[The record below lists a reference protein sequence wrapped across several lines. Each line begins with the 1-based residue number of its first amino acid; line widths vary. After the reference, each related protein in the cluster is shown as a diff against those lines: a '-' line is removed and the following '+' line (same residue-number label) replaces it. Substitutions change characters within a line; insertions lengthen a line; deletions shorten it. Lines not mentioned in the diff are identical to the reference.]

1 LRKRSIIFSVLCLLL
16 ALPSGAL
23 AQVNEA
29 QTPQLVKVERG
40 KQVTGTAAAET
51 PSIAA
56 LADDIFG
63 PILDSATVSPTSVG
77 VGETITI
84 TANAS
89 DESGV
94 AEVVAYLNLPNAQ
107 GFKTLP
113 LVFDNEAGAW
123 KGTYTITDLDPEGT
137 WIIDFDMYDSLGN
150 SSYGAPIEPV
160 QVTNP
165 NGDTELPTLGEVA
178 ISPLSI
184 GPNEEFTI
192 RATVNDNKGVASVY
206 AAVYTAD
213 STGYY
218 YLPLTLAEATGQ
230 WAVTHSFTETDISGN
245 WYFDIVMTDIAGNY
259 DWITRDEVLVLT
271 NPFSDYTAP
280 VIGEAVITP
289 ATASPGQ
296 SVQLRVP
303 VTDEQSGVSYVYAEF
318 SHIDSPLQVYGG
330 PLTLDEASGEWV
342 MDLAI
347 ENSFPSGV
355 WEVVIYATDNA
366 GISGFKEFPTAF
378 DVINTEGDFEAPVI
392 SSVQVTQGEVQ
403 VGDTVTVSAAVTDN
417 VGVDSVEAYIYS
429 QNGFGEF
436 ITMTFDQATGQ
447 YIGNF
452 VVQDTTPPDFYMA
465 YVNAYDTSFRFNFAY
480 AEGGFTVVNTVGDF
494 TGPVIS
500 DIQLDKTDVNAG
512 EQVTLSAT
520 VEDAG
525 SGVAYVLANYYD
537 GKNIVLKF
545 DSTLG
550 KWIGTITVPTNI
562 PDGETI
568 NINYIDAVDMKGNIS
583 DPIWYPASF
592 TVHNPDGDYT
602 APVVAS
608 LEMTP
613 ATAKVGETVQFKA
626 NVTDDKTGVNH
637 VSLSIG
643 GSFSSFADID
653 LTLDQASGLWTG
665 SYTVKANDRPGEFIV
680 QLTTGDNN
688 GNSGGYVSD
697 QRLTIDNPT
706 ADVTSPVVAAV
717 DVTPA
722 EANVGDTV
730 TISADITDEQSGV
743 HGAYASLESPG
754 YETYQSISLI
764 FNEETNKWEGTYVVK
779 EFDIAGSWHVNV
791 TAFDNA
797 GNYGSNEAEAQFT
810 VVNPDGGDSVSPTV
824 DSFVMTP
831 TTAKPG
837 DTVHFEAKLTD
848 DKSGVK
854 SAAIY
859 LYNNTGAAP
868 PEITLSYD
876 EVNDVWAAD
885 YVIPAYAGLGFHS
898 VNLDVEDHAGNWNYY
913 NPAQSLL
920 ILNENPDNEAPK
932 FASLTL
938 TPEKALEGDE
948 VTFKVNFTDNQSGV
962 KNASLILFNPD
973 SANSYNAD
981 DERAYRFIDLTYNE
995 TEDSW
1000 IGTYTVKA
1008 TDPLGS
1014 WKISYQ
1020 VDDLAGNWD
1029 FAAMAQRL
1037 VVYSDITPPVIP
1049 TVSEVSD
1056 QSTEVS
1062 GTTEAGAAV
1071 TVSIGEET
1079 YTGTADESGNF
1090 AITIPVQAAG
1100 TVITVSAKDAFGN
1113 ASEGTTI
1120 TVVDKTAPAAP
1131 TVSEVSDQSTE
1142 VSGTT
1147 EAGAS
1152 VTVSIGEETFT
1163 GTADESGNFSIA
1175 IPVQA
1180 AGTSIAVTAKD
1191 ASNNV
1196 SGETTVTVVDKTAPA
1211 APTVAE
1217 VGDQSTE
1224 VTGTTEAGATIT
1236 VLIGTETYTG
1246 TADETGNF
1254 AIEIPVQVIGTVITV
1269 TSKDASN
1276 NVSGET
1282 KVTVADKT
1290 PPAAPTVNTVTS
1302 KSGAVIGRAEPG
1314 ATVTVSNGTASYTG
1328 TASTTVGYF
1337 NIPIPSQR
1345 EGTKL
1350 TVTATDNAG
1359 NVSPASTVV
1368 VEDKTGPAITTVNT
1382 VSSKSEAV
1390 IGRTEPGAVVTVKSG
1405 TNSYTG
1411 TASSTVGYFKI
1422 TIPIQKEGTKLT
1434 VTATDAAGNIGPGYT
1449 VIVED
1454 KTGPIIEKI
1463 NTVTSLSRAI
1473 IGSTE
1478 PGATVTVKI
1487 GTVVYTGTGSST
1499 TGYFKIAIP
1508 FLKPGTKITVNATD
1522 KAGNVGPTST
1532 VYVEDKTAPPAPK
1545 VNTVTD
1551 RSGAVIGTAERGST
1565 VTIMIGTVSYTGT
1578 ASSTTGYFKIAI
1590 PFQSAGTIITVTAKD
1605 AAGNVSAPTTVT
1617 VID

>member
-1 LRKRSIIFSVLCLLL
+1 LRKRSIIFSILCLLL

-40 KQVTGTAAAET
+40 KKVTGTDAEGT

-56 LADDIFG
+56 LADDFYG
-63 PILDSATVSPTSVG
+63 PILDSATVSPTTVG

-84 TANAS
+84 TAHAS

-94 AEVVAYLNLPNAQ
+94 AEVIAYLNLPNAR
-107 GFKTLP
+107 GFKTVP
-113 LVFDNEAGAW
+113 LVLDNETGAW
-123 KGTYTITDLDPEGT
+123 KGTYTITDLDQEGT
-137 WIIDFDMYDSLGN
+137 WIIDFDMFDTLGN
-150 SSYGAPIEPV
+150 SSYGNPIEPV
-160 QVTNP
+160 QVVNP
-165 NGDTELPTLGEVA
+165 NGDAQLPTLGEVA
-178 ISPLSI
+178 ISSLSV

-192 RATVNDNKGVASVY
+192 RATVNDNKGVASVS
-206 AAVYTAD
+206 AAIYTAD

-218 YLPLTLAEATGQ
+218 YVPLTLEEATGQ
-230 WAVTHSFTETDISGN
+230 WVATHSFSDWDKPGN
-245 WYFDIVMTDIAGNY
+245 WYFDIDMTDKAGNF
-259 DWITRDEVLVLT
+259 DWVTLDEKLVLT
-271 NPFSDYTAP
+271 NPLGDFTEP

-289 ATASPGQ
+289 ATASPGE

-303 VTDEQSGVSYVYAEF
+303 VTDDKSGVSYVYAEF
-318 SHIDSPLQVYGG
+318 SHIDSPWQVYGG
-330 PLTLDEASGEWV
+330 PLTRDEATGDWV
-342 MDLAI
+342 IDFAI
-347 ENSFPSGV
+347 ESSSPAGV
-355 WEVVIYATDNA
+355 WNVVIYATDQA
-366 GISGFKEFPTAF
+366 GNNGFKEVFGAF
-378 DVINTEGDFEAPVI
+378 DVVNNGGDFEAPVI
-392 SSVQVTQGEVQ
+392 SNVQVTQSEVQ
-403 VGDTVTVSAAVTDN
+403 VGSTVTVSATVTDN
-417 VGVDSVEAYIYS
+417 VGIDSVYAYIS
-429 QNGFGEF
+429 NQDGFGEF
-436 ITMTFDQATGQ
+436 IPMSREAATDQWTVS
-447 YIGNF
+447 YVI
-452 VVQDTTPPDFYMA
+452 QDTTPPGFYSVTVDA
-465 YVNAYDTSFRFNFAY
+465 FDTSSRYNYAY
-480 AEGGFTVVNTVGDF
+480 AEGGFTVVNPEGDF
-494 TGPVIS
+494 TGPVIT

-525 SGVAYVLANYYD
+525 SGVAYVIANYYD
-537 GKNIVLKF
+537 DKNIVLKF
-545 DSTLG
+545 DSTQS
-550 KWIGTITVPTNI
+550 KWVGTITVPTNV
-562 PDGETI
+562 PDGEI
-568 NINYIDAVDMKGNIS
+568 IHINYIDAVDMKGNLS
-583 DPIWYPASF
+583 NPVWYPAFF

-626 NVTDDKTGVNH
+626 NVTDDQSGVNH
-637 VSLSIG
+637 VSLNIG
-643 GSFSSFADID
+643 SDYSSFAEID
-653 LTLDQASGLWTG
+653 LTQDPSSGLWTG
-665 SYTVKANDRPGEFIV
+665 SYTVKANDKPGEFIV

-688 GNSGGYVSD
+688 GNSGSYVSD
-697 QRLTIDNPT
+697 QRLIIDNPT

-717 DVTPA
+717 EVTPA

-730 TISADITDEQSGV
+730 KISADISDDQSGV

-754 YETYQSISLI
+754 FETYQSISLI

-779 EFDIAGSWHVNV
+779 EFDLAGSWHVNV

-810 VVNPDGGDSVSPTV
+810 VINPDGGDSISPTV

-854 SAAIY
+854 AAAIY

-898 VNLDVEDHAGNWNYY
+898 VYLDVEDHAGNWNYY

-938 TPEKALEGDE
+938 SPEQALEGDE

-962 KNASLILFNPD
+962 KSASVILFNPD
-973 SANSYNAD
+973 TADSYNAD

-995 TEDSW
+995 TEGSW

-1008 TDPLGS
+1008 TDPEGA
-1014 WKISYQ
+1014 WKIFYE
-1020 VDDLAGNWD
+1020 VEDLAGNWD
-1029 FAAMAQRL
+1029 YAAMAQRL
-1037 VVYSDITPPVIP
+1037 VVYSDITPPANPTVVEVSDQSTEVIGTTEAGATVTVSIGSETYSGTADEAGNFAIAIP
-1049 TVSEVSD
+1049 VQAAGTVITVSAKDSFGNVSEGTTVTVVDKTAPAVPSVSEVSD

-1062 GTTEAGAAV
+1062 GTTEAGATV
-1071 TVSIGEET
+1071 TVSIGAET

-1090 AITIPVQAAG
+1090 KITIPAQAAG
-1100 TVITVSAKDAFGN
+1100 TVIS
-1113 ASEGTTI
+1113 
-1120 TVVDKTAPAAP
+1120 
-1131 TVSEVSDQSTE
+1131 
-1142 VSGTT
+1142 
-1147 EAGAS
+1147 
-1152 VTVSIGEETFT
+1152 
-1163 GTADESGNFSIA
+1163 
-1175 IPVQA
+1175 
-1180 AGTSIAVTAKD
+1180 VTAKD
-1191 ASNNV
+1191 ASDNV
-1196 SGETTVTVVDKTAPA
+1196 SEAITVTVVDKTGPA
-1211 APTVAE
+1211 NPTVAE
-1217 VGDQSTE
+1217 VGDRSTE
-1224 VTGTTEAGATIT
+1224 VTGTTEAGASVT
-1236 VLIGTETYTG
+1236 VFVGTETYTG
-1246 TADETGNF
+1246 TADESGNF
-1254 AIEIPVQVIGTVITV
+1254 TISIPVQAIGTVITV
-1269 TSKDASN
+1269 SARDAAGNSSD
-1276 NVSGET
+1276 VT
-1282 KVTVADKT
+1282 TVTVVDKT
-1290 PPAAPTVNTVTS
+1290 PPGAPTVNTVTS

-1328 TASTTVGYF
+1328 TASITVGYF
-1337 NIPIPSQR
+1337 NITIPAQR

-1350 TVTATDNAG
+1350 TVTATDKAG
-1359 NVSPASTVV
+1359 NVSPASTVI
-1368 VEDKTGPAITTVNT
+1368 VEDKTGPTIITVNT

-1422 TIPIQKEGTKLT
+1422 TIPIQKEDAKLT

-1487 GTVVYTGTGSST
+1487 GTTVYTGTGSST

-1522 KAGNVGPTST
+1522 AAGNVGQTST
-1532 VYVEDKTAPPAPK
+1532 VYVEDKTAPPVPK

-1565 VTIMIGTVSYTGT
+1565 VTVTIGSVSYTGT
-1578 ASSTTGYFKIAI
+1578 GSSTTGYFKIAI
-1590 PFQSAGTIITVTAKD
+1590 PFQPVGTIITVTATD